1 MGAQVIITETDP
13 IRALEARMDG
23 FEVMIM
29 SEAAAVGQVFI
40 TATGDISVIRKEHLF
55 KMLDGAIV
63 ANAGHFNVEIDLTA
77 LRNLSISVRQ
87 NKKGVQEYK
96 LKNNHRIYI
105 LGKGRLVNLACAEG
119 HPAQV
124 MDMSF
129 AGQALAAEFIA
140 KNHSQLE
147 NKVYSLPRELDQQIA
162 RLKLASMGIKI
173 DFLTSKQKQYLSSWE
188 VGT

>member
-1 MGAQVIITETDP
+1 
-13 IRALEARMDG
+13 
-23 FEVMIM
+23 
-29 SEAAAVGQVFI
+29 
-40 TATGDISVIRKEHLF
+40 
-55 KMLDGAIV
+55 
-63 ANAGHFNVEIDLTA
+63 